1 MLINDLDKKILNKIL
16 LEKESEIN
24 RILINYP
31 EILQLITE
39 NKEDI
44 IFIHDELNMKFTG
57 YSDIKDAS
65 GRLDLI
71 YVDSSATPILIE
83 SKLKKNPE
91 INREVVGQLLEYKA
105 TSKILVNTEWDSNFF
120 NEKISQ
126 NDTKLNLNN
135 QEKLDRIL
143 KNQNITIEDFWDEF
157 LYKFK
162 KGFIKLVIASDE
174 IPTRTKRVIE
184 AENEESTYSEFLGLE
199 INKYKDGKNTLFYP
213 KLIGRT
219 EKSKVVKK
227 HSESGFSYD
236 KFKNNLSHLGV
247 DTAELMESLEKW
259 QQNNKS
265 NIYFDS
271 GKINPV
277 YYLNSVTTN
286 KQVGFLY
293 VMTRHKKFN
302 YPFLDIRLSNFK
314 KIEEKN
320 NSFSINKFR
329 KDLSP
334 FLDEDKSTEYFIHIK
349 FDKFDNSSI
358 VSDFVKV
365 LTKYSEII

>member
-1 MLINDLDKKILNKIL
+1 MLINEQDKEILNKVL
-16 LEKESEIN
+16 LEKEAEIN
-24 RILINYP
+24 RVLINYP
-31 EILQLITE
+31 EVLQLITE
-39 NKEDI
+39 NNDDI

-71 YVDSSATPILIE
+71 FTDSSATPILIE

-120 NEKISQ
+120 NEKIIQ
-126 NDTKLNLNN
+126 NDSKFQLNN
-135 QEKLDRIL
+135 HEKLEKIL

-199 INKYKDGKNTLFYP
+199 INKYNDRKSTLFYP
-213 KLIGRT
+213 DLIGRT

-236 KFKNNLSHLGV
+236 KFKNTLSNLELDSSELLG
-247 DTAELMESLEKW
+247 SLEKW
-259 QQNNKS
+259 QQSNKS
-265 NIYFDS
+265 KIYFDS

-286 KQVGFLY
+286 NQVGFLY
-293 VMTRHKKFN
+293 VMTKHKKFN
-302 YPFLDIRLSNFK
+302 YPFLDIRLGNFK

-320 NSFSINKFR
+320 KSFSINKFR
-329 KDLSP
+329 KDLSN
-334 FLDEDKSTEYFIHIK
+334 FLDKDKSTEYFIHIK
-349 FDKFDNSSI
+349 FDKFDNSST
-358 VSDFVKV
+358 VRDFIKV
-365 LTKYSEII
+365 LSNYSKII